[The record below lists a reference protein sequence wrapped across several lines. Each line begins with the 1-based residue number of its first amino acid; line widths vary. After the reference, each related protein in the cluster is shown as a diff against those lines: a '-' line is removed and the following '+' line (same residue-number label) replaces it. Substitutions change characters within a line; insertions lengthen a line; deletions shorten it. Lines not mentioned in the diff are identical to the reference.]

1 MRNLLAIVAVFALIY
16 ALVWSKKYGYNA
28 VAYLRTFV
36 KRAAVFIMSFSWLA
50 VLAVLIV
57 IACYSNISYLLKEVL
72 SANSVS
78 SIKGVVRLIFG
89 VDSAFMA
96 LQMLALYSVMLSFV
110 SCLALSVGLVVRF
123 VYRTVLKVSRAT
135 FVEDKDCF
143 ESCVQRVKPTFELN
157 LKYIS

>member
-1 MRNLLAIVAVFALIY
+1 
-16 ALVWSKKYGYNA
+16 
-28 VAYLRTFV
+28 
-36 KRAAVFIMSFSWLA
+36 MSFSWLA

-78 SIKGVVRLIFG
+78 SIKSVVRFVFG

-123 VYRTVLKVSRAT
+123 VYRTVLKVSRSA